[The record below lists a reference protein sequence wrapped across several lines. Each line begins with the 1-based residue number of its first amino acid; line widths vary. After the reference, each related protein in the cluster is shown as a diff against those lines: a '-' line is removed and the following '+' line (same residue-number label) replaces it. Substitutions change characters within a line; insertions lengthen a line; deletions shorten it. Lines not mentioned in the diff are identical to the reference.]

1 VTSHAKIPESN
12 REEKLFSLFTIV
24 NFKNDPC
31 RSTDTSSNSNSG
43 SGYRNGT
50 CYTSSEC
57 TDKGGSPKGK
67 CAAGF
72 GICCVFTLNGDESTQ
87 TVNYNDTYI
96 QNPGF
101 PTVYT
106 DTSSLSYT
114 VNKCQD
120 DICWIRLDFDTFEL
134 ASQTSERS
142 NIDSFEMKES
152 ESLYNYPVLAGSNS
166 GQHGKPKS
174 IMCRQQQ
181 HSGHCTKYVD
191 ICHQIWLLFAINF

>member
-1 VTSHAKIPESN
+1 MKYENNFAF
-12 REEKLFSLFTIV
+12 FS
-24 NFKNDPC
+24 
-31 RSTDTSSNSNSG
+31 
-43 SGYRNGT
+43 
-50 CYTSSEC
+50 
-57 TDKGGSPKGK
+57 
-67 CAAGF
+67 
-72 GICCVFTLNGDESTQ
+72 
-87 TVNYNDTYI
+87 
-96 QNPGF
+96 
-101 PTVYT
+101 
-106 DTSSLSYT
+106 
-114 VNKCQD
+114 